1 MNLAVIFGGK
11 STEHEVSRLSAVNV
25 LKALEGDQYEVFVIG
40 ITKEG
45 RWYITKAPYEAIADG
60 SWENDPSNRQVVIPH
75 DPVVHGILV
84 FDQEDRAMAIR
95 IDCVIPVLHG
105 AHGEDGD
112 IQGLLELAEIPYVG
126 SGVAATANSMD
137 KSITKVLAAQTGV
150 RQAKHCVLRL
160 KEYREDP
167 EGVVMDAFTAHN
179 GHFPLFVKPSSAGSS
194 VGASKAKNLDQLR
207 EAVAEAFKYDKKVL
221 VEEAIVGREIEC
233 AVIGNNDPK
242 ASRVGEILSAGEFYT
257 YDAKYKNP
265 ESKTRVVEDLPD
277 ETINKVRQYA
287 IAIYK
292 ALDCRG
298 LSRVDFF
305 YSNEGE
311 IVFNE
316 INSLPGF
323 TNIIMY
329 PMLWEDMGISQ
340 PQLLDSLIKLA
351 MEEHSDWV
359 RK

>member
-1 MNLAVIFGGK
+1 
-11 STEHEVSRLSAVNV
+11 
-25 LKALEGDQYEVFVIG
+25 
-40 ITKEG
+40 
-45 RWYITKAPYEAIADG
+45 
-60 SWENDPSNRQVVIPH
+60 
-75 DPVVHGILV
+75 
-84 FDQEDRAMAIR
+84 
-95 IDCVIPVLHG
+95 
-105 AHGEDGD
+105 
-112 IQGLLELAEIPYVG
+112 
-126 SGVAATANSMD
+126 
-137 KSITKVLAAQTGV
+137 
-150 RQAKHCVLRL
+150 
-160 KEYREDP
+160 
-167 EGVVMDAFTAHN
+167 MDAFTAHN

-323 TNIIMY
+323 TNISMY
-329 PMLWEDMGISQ
+329 PMLWEDMGITQ